1 VQSVLGHSL
10 GAVKGWAAA
19 ELEPVYARAR
29 ELCAQVRDPALGFP
43 ILLGQWVM
51 RWWKLELDNAMELAD
66 ELLAIA
72 EDAKDPAMLLSA
84 NWARGTILFLLGE
97 FISANEHLEKAL
109 TVFDLRQPLPSQLEL
124 RRVSSFGYLYLGLN
138 QLGYPDR
145 AWVKSLEM
153 MEVAQRSS
161 DPYVLTAASGF
172 AAVHNLMRGDGPAA
186 QKHAEKTMALI
197 EAFGYRS
204 LSELATMYHG
214 AALIVQGRY
223 EEGVAEL
230 RRGIS
235 AFRASAGTPYTWPFC
250 FLASGLARIGRPQ
263 EGLEVAEEG
272 FASAVKTGG
281 QLHTPWLHQV
291 KGELLLVQN
300 PSDVAEAE
308 LCFRTALEI
317 ARQRSARSEEL
328 RATTSLAGLLA
339 KRGRRD
345 EARAMLADIY
355 GWFTEGFDTRD
366 LKDAKALLDQL
377 NA

>member
-1 VQSVLGHSL
+1 
-10 GAVKGWAAA
+10 
-19 ELEPVYARAR
+19 
-29 ELCAQVRDPALGFP
+29 
-43 ILLGQWVM
+43 M

-84 NWARGTILFLLGE
+84 NWARGTILFLLSE

-145 AWVKSLEM
+145 AWVKTCEM

-186 QKHAEKTMALI
+186 QKHAEKTMTLI

-250 FLASGLARIGRPQ
+250 FLASGLGRLGRPQ

-272 FASAVKTGG
+272 FASASKRGG

-291 KGELLLVQN
+291 KGELLLAQN
-300 PSDVAEAE
+300 PSSDGAKAEQ
-308 LCFRTALEI
+308 CFRTAIEI
-317 ARQRSARSEEL
+317 ARRRSAISEEL
-328 RATTSLAGLLA
+328 AATTSLARLLA
-339 KRGRRD
+339 KHGLRD
-345 EARAMLADIY
+345 EARTMLAEIY

-377 NA
+377 NE